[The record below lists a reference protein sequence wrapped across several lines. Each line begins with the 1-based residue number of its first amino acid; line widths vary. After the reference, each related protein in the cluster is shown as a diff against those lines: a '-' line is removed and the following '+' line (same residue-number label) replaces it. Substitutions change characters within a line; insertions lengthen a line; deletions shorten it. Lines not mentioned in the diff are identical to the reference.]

1 MAVKDQEKGDTP
13 LFLELMHELHLMG
26 MDILQGKGVHR
37 TFLGV
42 KTHRN
47 ALYRADI
54 VHGTLLFEK
63 GQGDLA
69 ALLIHF
75 DRGNGGGDL
84 LDQRQPGL
92 GIFFIGAV
100 DHILQSRST
109 KPSGIPCCH
118 CS

>member
-1 MAVKDQEKGDTP
+1 MAVKYQEKGDPP

-37 TFLGV
+37 TFLGI
-42 KTHRN
+42 KTDRN
-47 ALYRADI
+47 ALYDTDI
-54 VHGTLLFEK
+54 VYGTLLFEK

-84 LDQRQPGL
+84 LNQGQTGRNN
-92 GIFFIGAV
+92 
-100 DHILQSRST
+100 
-109 KPSGIPCCH
+109 K
-118 CS
+118 